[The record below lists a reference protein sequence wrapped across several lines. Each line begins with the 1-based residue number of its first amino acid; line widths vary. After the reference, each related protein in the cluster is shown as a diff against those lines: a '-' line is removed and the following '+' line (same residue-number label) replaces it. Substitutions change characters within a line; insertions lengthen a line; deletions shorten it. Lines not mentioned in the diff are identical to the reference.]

1 MNIKKYYNNNIEKI
15 KIYII
20 FLDHL
25 KNEYN
30 NKKNYNVH
38 KIMSEFFLQ
47 IFNNEDIQ
55 VVKTKFLKDIKYK
68 KITLLYDI
76 DFNKKIEIKKIK
88 YSVKQNNEI
97 VNVNFTINYN
107 DNKINIYKNIPNK
120 IYNKIK
126 KKGKEKYLLFFYIIV
141 GFDTGQFFG
150 LHPDFYNYINENYKK
165 TLECFASPF
174 NNNLNDYFSLIY
186 PIDKFYGSKG
196 NFFENFLKV
205 KYDIY
210 IINPPFV
217 KSIINKVL
225 LLIEEKLKTKDVQ
238 SSLMTLETPKET
250 VQSSM
255 MTDQS
260 LNEAIQMFIYFPQWD
275 DLILPWYNKMSK
287 TYYLKL
293 FKLESDNT
301 MLFDYINNKSIKD
314 TFGTYIICINNISYS
329 LCDKIKSDLHNIY
342 KLKF

>member
-1 MNIKKYYNNNIEKI
+1 MNIKKYYYKNIEKVN
-15 KIYII
+15 IYII

-47 IFNNEDIQ
+47 ILNNEDIQ
-55 VVKTKFLKDIKYK
+55 VVKEKFLKDIKYK

-97 VNVNFTINYN
+97 VNINFTINYN

-126 KKGKEKYLLFFYIIV
+126 KKGKEKY
-141 GFDTGQFFG
+141 
-150 LHPDFYNYINENYKK
+150 
-165 TLECFASPF
+165 
-174 NNNLNDYFSLIY
+174 
-186 PIDKFYGSKG
+186 YGSKG
-196 NFFENFLKV
+196 DFFENFLKV

-217 KSIINKVL
+217 ESIINKVL
-225 LLIEEKLKTKDVQ
+225 LLIEEKLESQESVQ
-238 SSLMTLETPKET
+238 IFTY
-250 VQSSM
+250 
-255 MTDQS
+255 
-260 LNEAIQMFIYFPQWD
+260 IPQWD

-287 TYYLKL
+287 TYYLKI

>member
-1 MNIKKYYNNNIEKI
+1 MNIKKYYYKNIEKVN
-15 KIYII
+15 IYII

-47 IFNNEDIQ
+47 ILNNEDIQ
-55 VVKTKFLKDIKYK
+55 VVKEKFLKDIKYK

-88 YSVKQNNEI
+88 YSIKQKNEI

-141 GFDTGQFFG
+141 GFDTGQFWG
-150 LHPDFYNYINENYKK
+150 LHPDFYNYIKKNYKK
-165 TLECFASPF
+165 TIECFASPF

-186 PIDKFYGSKG
+186 PIDKYYGSKG
-196 NFFENFLKV
+196 DFFENFLKV

-217 KSIINKVL
+217 ESIINKVL
-225 LLIEEKLKTKDVQ
+225 LLIEEKLESQESVQ
-238 SSLMTLETPKET
+238 IFTY
-250 VQSSM
+250 
-255 MTDQS
+255 
-260 LNEAIQMFIYFPQWD
+260 IPQWD

-287 TYYLKL
+287 TYYLKI

-314 TFGTYIICINNISYS
+314 TFGTYIICINNIFYS

>member
-1 MNIKKYYNNNIEKI
+1 MNIKKYYYNNIEKI
-15 KIYII
+15 NIYII

-88 YSVKQNNEI
+88 YSIKQNNEI
-97 VNVNFTINYN
+97 VNINFTIKYN

-141 GFDTGQFFG
+141 DFDTGQFWG
-150 LHPDFYNYINENYKK
+150 LHPNFYNYIKENYKN
-165 TLECFASPF
+165 TIECFASPF

-217 KSIINKVL
+217 ESIISKVL
-225 LLIEEKLKTKDVQ
+225 LLIEEKLKTKVVQ
-238 SSLMTLETPKET
+238 LASKLTLEP
-250 VQSSM
+250 
-255 MTDQS
+255 
-260 LNEAIQMFIYFPQWD
+260 LNEALQIFIYIPQWD
-275 DLILPWYNKMSK
+275 DLILPWYNKMSE
-287 TYYLKL
+287 TYYLKI

-329 LCDKIKSDLHNIY
+329 LCNKIKSDLHNIY
-342 KLKF
+342 KLKL